1 MTVYPIPDVLPMPS
15 NPSPKHTR
23 AYEARQIEDG
33 AQRLPGGLLPSE
45 AAQALQQLLDAGYAD
60 SKAGVIARALI
71 DAEKRSSA

>member
-1 MTVYPIPDVLPMPS
+1 MPS

-33 AQRLPGGLLPSE
+33 AQRLPGGLLPAE

-60 SKAGVIARALI
+60 SKSGVIARALI
-71 DAEKRSSA
+71 GAGNGS